1 MNEPCMVD
9 WCDRPVGDGY
19 VCQHCADRLERALGD
34 IPALWEELD
43 TVLTKQARYAAAEAR
58 RGERS
63 LPFNP
68 EASEIGWVLRNT
80 LTTWCRVVIE
90 ERPVIAGPV
99 HPACLHISC
108 NTARRSRLPDDN
120 MPSICMYLLGHVG
133 WLRHHRAGAEAVE
146 EITTAVNQVRRAID
160 RPAERIYAGPCKDC
174 GGDMYAKPDA
184 ASVDCRPCGL
194 SYNVTEMLEWMRA
207 QVYGRLVTAKE
218 GVVLLSR
225 FGLPI
230 QQKTIDKWWERK
242 RISDHGKDPEGKRL
256 YLFDDLVTLAA
267 ANAPAEQAS

>member
-1 MNEPCMVD
+1 MVD
-9 WCDRPVGDGY
+9 WCDRPVAEGL
-19 VCQHCADRLERALGD
+19 VCMRCSDRLERALGD

-80 LTTWCRVVIE
+80 LATWCRLIGE
-90 ERPVIAGPV
+90 ERGKALPED
-99 HPACLHISC
+99 HP
-108 NTARRSRLPDDN
+108 TAVARW
-120 MPSICMYLLGHVG
+120 LLNHVT
-133 WLRHHRAGAEAVE
+133 WLRHHKAGAEAVE
-146 EITTAVNQVRRAID
+146 EITSAVNAVRRIVD

-174 GGDMYAKPDA
+174 GGDMYGKPDA

-207 QVYGRLVTAKE
+207 QVYGRLVTARE
-218 GVVLLSR
+218 GVILLSR

-242 RISDHGKDPEGKRL
+242 RIADHGHDTQGKRL

-267 ANAPAEQAS
+267 ANAPAERAS

>member
-1 MNEPCMVD
+1 
-9 WCDRPVGDGY
+9 
-19 VCQHCADRLERALGD
+19 
-34 IPALWEELD
+34 LD

-80 LTTWCRVVIE
+80 LSTWCRLIAE
-90 ERPVIAGPV
+90 ERGKELPEDNPPAIA
-99 HPACLHISC
+99 
-108 NTARRSRLPDDN
+108 RW
-120 MPSICMYLLGHVG
+120 LLNSVT

-194 SYNVTEMLEWMRA
+194 SYSVTEMVEWMRNEA
-207 QVYGRLVTAKE
+207 RGRLVTAKE
-218 GVVLLSR
+218 GAVLLSR
-225 FGLPI
+225 FGL
-230 QQKTIDKWWERK
+230 TTTRGRIDVWHSRK
-242 RISDHGKDPEGKRL
+242 LIAAAGHDLDGRQ
-256 YLFDDLVTLAA
+256 LFLIDDLIERAA
-267 ANAPAEQAS
+267 KVADTPVRRVS